1 MMNNITFRFWRH
13 IERLSTRRLIVI
25 IVVAAAA
32 SSLLF
37 STLVYPRIA
46 APLNS
51 TIAEDGYDKLAY
63 GLFRLGTFTYFP
75 SEVPTVLRGPAYPAF
90 VAGILYLGEGFYP
103 LSVQIAQAGVHAA
116 TAVLCFIIGMML
128 WNSRRASTIAALVC
142 SVHPFLLWYTARI
155 VTETLATFLFTAFIA
170 ALLWYN
176 GQRTTARVALAG
188 LLGGLAALCKQ
199 TFLPLPFLA
208 AAFIVLR
215 QKNERRFVHALVMV
229 CTTVALVLP
238 WTIRNYHVSNKV
250 IPVHALMGYN
260 FRVGDAL
267 AEHYF
272 EAPMSYMTLV
282 ALGKPWQIGGDTIT
296 QKALHD
302 AERLGDFSVEERI
315 LRASLDRY
323 AADPMF
329 LLRKLLLGLVMFWT
343 ISGSPTAT
351 AVTSALQ
358 IPLLVLTVLG
368 GSKLFRR
375 QGMLSLTTLPLWL
388 MAFYML
394 SHLPIYS
401 IARFGLVLVPAMLA
415 YAAGVWRENA
425 VESLSPSGHED

>member
-1 MMNNITFRFWRH
+1 MTNGAIFRFWHR
-13 IERLSTRRLIVI
+13 IERLSTTRLAVV
-25 IVVAAAA
+25 IVVVAAA

-46 APLNS
+46 AALNS
-51 TIAEDGYDKLAY
+51 SIAEDGYDKLAY
-63 GLFRLGTFTYFP
+63 GLIRLGTLTYFP

-90 VAGILYLGEGFYP
+90 VAGILFLGEGFYP
-103 LSVQIAQAGVHAA
+103 SSVQIAQAGVHAA
-116 TAVLCFIIGMML
+116 TAVLCFVIGMML
-128 WNSRRASTIAALVC
+128 WNSRRASTMAALVC
-142 SVHPFLLWYTARI
+142 AVHPFLLWYTARI

-176 GQRTTARVALAG
+176 DQRTTARIGLAG

-208 AAFIVLR
+208 FAFIVLR
-215 QKNERRFVHALVMV
+215 QRDERRVVHALVIV
-229 CTTVALVLP
+229 CTTVAVVLP

-260 FRVGDAL
+260 FRVGDVL

-272 EAPMSYMTLV
+272 AAPMSYMTLV
-282 ALGKPWQIGGDTIT
+282 ALGKPWQIEEDTIT

-302 AERLGDFSVEERI
+302 AERLGDFSVEQRI
-315 LRASLDRY
+315 LKASLDRY

-351 AVTSALQ
+351 VVTSALQ
-358 IPLLVLTVLG
+358 IPLLVLTVFG
-368 GSKLFRR
+368 GSKLIRR
-375 QGMLSLTTLPLWL
+375 QGMVSLTTLPLWL

-394 SHLPIYS
+394 SHLPMYS

-425 VESLSPSGHED
+425 EGSFSPSRRED